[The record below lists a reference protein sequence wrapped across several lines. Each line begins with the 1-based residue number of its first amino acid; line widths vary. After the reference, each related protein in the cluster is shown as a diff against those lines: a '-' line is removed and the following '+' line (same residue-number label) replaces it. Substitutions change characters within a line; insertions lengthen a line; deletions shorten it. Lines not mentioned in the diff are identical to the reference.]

1 MHTLSDKAA
10 AKTLVTWMIIGS
22 VVLVVLGFVC
32 GCAMP
37 PREQKRLDPDKW
49 VLRTGHVL
57 TRSFI
62 EDDDGQRYEVFTTQ
76 HGLSVLPAPRAG
88 AQGTAKKTDI
98 SNEM

>member
-62 EDDDGQRYEVFTTQ
+62 EDDDGPWGTGVVGRRSST
-76 HGLSVLPAPRAG
+76 AG
-88 AQGTAKKTDI
+88 PGP
-98 SNEM
+98 